1 VRWGCL
7 QFSID
12 RIEDGRQIPRHIIIP
27 KADDAIAM
35 GCEFRSALFVRG
47 GDLIGVLAAIQ
58 FDDELLFWASEVGDA
73 IADRVLAAEF
83 VEREAVAKGAPEN
96 LFRVG

>member
-1 VRWGCL
+1 
-7 QFSID
+7 
-12 RIEDGRQIPRHIIIP
+12 
-27 KADDAIAM
+27 M

-96 LFRVG
+96 LSASVESARRRRAIMLRGRT